1 MASIGLEDREKERL
15 LKFFL
20 TKGKLWYNETE
31 GTYLFS
37 FDERD
42 IKVPEETAQTIIKA
56 NDTYLNSIL
65 WLI

>member
-1 MASIGLEDREKERL
+1 MLSRELFDREKEIL

-20 TKGKLWYNETE
+20 TTGKLWYNKTE

-37 FDERD
+37 FDEKY

-56 NDTYLNSIL
+56 NDNYLNFIYN
-65 WLI
+65 

>member
-1 MASIGLEDREKERL
+1 MLSSGLEDREKDRL

-20 TKGKLWYNETE
+20 TKGNPWYNEPE

-56 NDTYLNSIL
+56 NDNYLNSIFG
-65 WLI
+65 